1 MQAYASR
8 TGTARNIKALREAG
22 WRWIIGPL
30 DHGGRQTFGMGWA
43 LDNGAWPAFEQ
54 GMPWNERAFECVL
67 DVHGEG
73 ADFVVVPD
81 VVADREASLIRT
93 RQWLPR
99 LMARRELR
107 GSMILIAVQDGMT
120 HDEIAQLADNDPR
133 IGIFI
138 GGSTEWKLSAIMPWG
153 RWAKDRGLYV
163 HVGRVNS
170 SKRIALCA
178 QAGADSFDGTS
189 VTRYA
194 SNLARLDGARRQR
207 ALL

>member
-1 MQAYASR
+1 MMGYASR
-8 TGTARNIKALREAG
+8 TDSKRNVLALQQAG
-22 WRWIIGPL
+22 WRWIVGPL
-30 DHGGRQTFGMGWA
+30 DKGDGRLHGMGYA
-43 LDNGAWPAFEQ
+43 LDNGAWPAHAQ
-54 GMPWNERAFECVL
+54 GLEWDEAAFIRAL
-67 DVHGEG
+67 DRFGAE
-73 ADFVVVPD
+73 ADFVVCPD

-93 RQWLPR
+93 REWLPR
-99 LMARRELR
+99 LLARPELR
-107 GSMILIAVQDGMT
+107 LILIAVQDGMT
-120 HDEIAQLADNDPR
+120 HDEIAQLADDPR

-138 GGSTEWKLSAIMPWG
+138 GGSTAWKLQAIMPWG

-189 VTRYA
+189 ATRFS
-194 SNLARLDGARRQR
+194 SNVARLDGARRQR

>member
-1 MQAYASR
+1 MIGYASR
-8 TGTARNIKALREAG
+8 TDSHRNVAALQQAG
-22 WRWIIGPL
+22 WRWIVGPL
-30 DHGGRQTFGMGWA
+30 DKGDGRLHGMAYA
-43 LDNGAWPAFEQ
+43 LDNGAWPAHAQEI
-54 GMPWNERAFECVL
+54 PWNEAAFVRAL
-67 DVHGEG
+67 DRFGAG

-93 RQWLPR
+93 RAWLPR
-99 LMARRELR
+99 LIARPELR
-107 GSMILIAVQDGMT
+107 LILIAVQDGMT
-120 HDEIAQLADNDPR
+120 HDEITQLVELDPR
-133 IGIFI
+133 IGLFI

-153 RWAKDRGLYV
+153 RWAKEREIYM

-189 VTRYA
+189 VTRYS
-194 SNLARLDGARRQR
+194 SNLARLDGARRQM